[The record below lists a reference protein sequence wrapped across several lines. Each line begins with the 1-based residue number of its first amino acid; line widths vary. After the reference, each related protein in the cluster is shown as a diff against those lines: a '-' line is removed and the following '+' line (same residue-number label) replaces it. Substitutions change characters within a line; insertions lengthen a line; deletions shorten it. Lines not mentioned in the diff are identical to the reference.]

1 MCVCVAGHD
10 LLFICA
16 NGNQPVFPVSFGTW
30 GPTRGRRRAAS
41 DASVDPRAT
50 HYLVTT
56 PSVYGHFVLSAV
68 VVHGVPSNRP
78 DLDLYHLGAVVFFLA
93 PN

>member
-1 MCVCVAGHD
+1 MCVCVCVAGHD

-30 GPTRGRRRAAS
+30 GPARR
-41 DASVDPRAT
+41 VDPRAT

-56 PSVYGHFVLSAV
+56 PSVHGHFVLSAV